1 MQRPNL
7 FYVLAQRFLFGGRGW
22 LRLELYLISGSEW
35 SPPPVCTFT
44 RPPLRCRSCALR
56 LCVQNSRTAPFGCW
70 TPPPSQ
76 APGPFLKLVPLATRP
91 CRDLGAAHLR
101 ALWDVSRL
109 TGQKGETP
117 CRPNR
122 PSPFSVPSATQ
133 PLAALPRP
141 DASTPPSGS
150 PSSANGTS
158 RLSLQRR
165 CLRQTGPLRQAAPSR
180 YPHQASRTGA
190 VSARQHRE
198 HPTPHRDLRAT
209 GKSGRTVAHTSPSDP
224 SFPLFDNPSWLFRRD
239 DFPQADFPLPDPPT
253 NRLPT
258 LSENRS
264 AIRPLLRHVQHDRTN
279 STP

>member
-1 MQRPNL
+1 MPGAIIVWCKGKSEWLALHLFARSLGHRFGVNAAPCGSSFRTRAPRP
-7 FYVLAQRFLFGGRGW
+7 
-22 LRLELYLISGSEW
+22 SGSGLLP
-35 SPPPVCTFT
+35 S
-44 RPPLRCRSCALR
+44 RRLR
-56 LCVQNSRTAPFGCW
+56 VPF
-70 TPPPSQ
+70 Q
-76 APGPFLKLVPLATRP
+76 KLLLLATRR

-239 DFPQADFPLPDPPT
+239 DFPQADFPLPDPRT

-264 AIRPLLRHVQHDRTN
+264 TVRPLLRHVQHDRTN
-279 STP
+279 STPSRIHAVRLLNVS